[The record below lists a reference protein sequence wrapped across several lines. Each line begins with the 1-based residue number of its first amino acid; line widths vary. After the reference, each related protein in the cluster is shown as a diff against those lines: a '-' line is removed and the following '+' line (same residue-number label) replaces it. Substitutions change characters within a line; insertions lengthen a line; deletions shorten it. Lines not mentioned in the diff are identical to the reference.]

1 VLSLSVLKKLQVSL
15 YRVKEEVKSPIG
27 EKLLRDQFNKE
38 LRQVAFL
45 DGININKL
53 SRPLQVK
60 INRFLD
66 KRKERKK
73 KDKRRK
79 NQHNSEIMQT

>member
-1 VLSLSVLKKLQVSL
+1 MPSYDVDVRIPRAGLSLSVLIKLQVSL
-15 YRVKEEVKSPIG
+15 YRVKEEVKSPIS

-53 SRPLQVK
+53 SRPLK
-60 INRFLD
+60 
-66 KRKERKK
+66 
-73 KDKRRK
+73 
-79 NQHNSEIMQT
+79 

>member
-1 VLSLSVLKKLQVSL
+1 MPSYDVDVRIPRAELSLSVLIKLQVSL
-15 YRVKEEVKSPIG
+15 YRVKEEVKSPIS

-53 SRPLQVK
+53 SRPLK
-60 INRFLD
+60 
-66 KRKERKK
+66 
-73 KDKRRK
+73 
-79 NQHNSEIMQT
+79 